1 MDSAASTRERILE
14 AAERLLR
21 RFGPSKT
28 TVTDVARDLGMSHAN
43 VYRHFASKVAL
54 QEAIAERWLAR
65 ISTPLTEIAA
75 GDAPAAARL
84 EAWLVAL
91 ARAKRAK
98 VRDEPELFATYHA
111 LAASARDV
119 VAAHLVLMRTQVAR
133 IIADGAAG
141 GEFVV
146 RDADAAAGAVLDA
159 TLRFHHPDHV
169 IAAPADDD
177 DALRRI
183 IALLLAG
190 LRAGAV

>member
-1 MDSAASTRERILE
+1 MDPAERTRERILE

-21 RFGPSKT
+21 RYGPAKT

-43 VYRHFASKVAL
+43 VYRHFTSKVAL

-65 ISTPLTEIAA
+65 ISGPLTEIVA
-75 GDAPAAARL
+75 GDAPAAVRL
-84 EAWLVAL
+84 EQWLIAL

-111 LAASARDV
+111 LAHAARDV
-119 VAAHLVLMRTQVAR
+119 VAAHLTLMRAQVAR
-133 IIADGAAG
+133 IIADGAAS

-146 RDADAAAGAVLDA
+146 RDLEAAAGAVLDA

-169 IAAPADDD
+169 ITAPADDD
-177 DALRRI
+177 AALRRI

-190 LRAGAV
+190 LRAGVV